1 MGKIMKFNHS
11 LMLVLI
17 LIILFS
23 LGTVVAN
30 DNVEIDASIN
40 DTLTINN
47 QESFNQDLKGDIGEN
62 QFDSNY
68 DGSLSSADENDVDVS
83 VRIDVKNVYDDKNE
97 KFNQP
102 GFIVPW
108 NITVKVTG
116 GTAHNVK
123 VHQMLSNNMEYLSST
138 PTVGEFN
145 PASGIWNIGELS
157 DTARLTIVTKLK
169 SGEKFTTT
177 VDVTTDS
184 NDIKLSN
191 NHKSLYIKSGSSKS
205 TSNVTETTDGK
216 TGAIYNNYKGD
227 LNSNRNGIIHDKS
240 GSDSRDSKSKSNSN
254 NQNRGHSGIKSVAST
269 FSRTFRPLISSIVGM
284 FDSNSSVSNDVVS
297 KSGSNV
303 PNIHVEGIVA
313 QDYTTIPILIFT
325 FFLVMFVAIVS
336 YDKIKS

>member
-108 NITVKVTG
+108 
-116 GTAHNVK
+116 
-123 VHQMLSNNMEYLSST
+123 
-138 PTVGEFN
+138 
-145 PASGIWNIGELS
+145 
-157 DTARLTIVTKLK
+157 TKLK

-284 FDSNSSVSNDVVS
+284 FDSNSSVSNDIVS